1 MENRLLTTILALT
14 ALIAVLS
21 LAAVGLLRPAQTAV
35 AQTGVSNMPQI
46 VVIGTGEVKVEPD
59 IATVTIGV
67 ETKAPTTQEALSQNS
82 TQAQAIIERIRQL
95 GIDAKDIQT
104 TGINIYPVYD
114 EKGQDIIAYTV
125 SNMVTVTIRNLAQAG
140 NLIDQVVEVG
150 ANRLYG
156 VSFGLSDPEAVM
168 TQAREAAVANARAR
182 AEQMARASGSSL
194 GRVLFITENFSA
206 SPITVPMAADAYGA
220 PAARSAPPV
229 QPGQQTYNASV
240 QVTFE
245 LR

>member
-14 ALIAVLS
+14 ALIAVLA

-168 TQAREAAVANARAR
+168 TQAREAAIANARAR
-182 AEQMARASGSSL
+182 AEQMARASGASL

-206 SPITVPMAADAYGA
+206 NPIPIPMAADAYGA

-229 QPGQQTYNASV
+229 QPGQQTYSASV